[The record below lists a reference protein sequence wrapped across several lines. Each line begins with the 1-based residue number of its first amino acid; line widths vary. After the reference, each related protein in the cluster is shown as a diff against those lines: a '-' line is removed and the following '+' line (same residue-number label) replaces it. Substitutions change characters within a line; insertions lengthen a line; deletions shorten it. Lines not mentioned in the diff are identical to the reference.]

1 MTSLKSATDRVTQCS
16 WPAISRVTFETKNG
30 LKSLV
35 YGWVRTVGT
44 WEMSTNFF
52 TFLSAI
58 FITILSEQNEQLVGK
73 CKPEGQRNQA
83 VRQSALQSTVEKDSI
98 DARAES

>member
-52 TFLSAI
+52 IFLSAI
-58 FITILSEQNEQLVGK
+58 FITILSEAKRTIGGK
-73 CKPEGQRNQA
+73 IEARGPE
-83 VRQSALQSTVEKDSI
+83 
-98 DARAES
+98 ESGSQPYSPQ